1 MNIRFLLD
9 ASFTADQIQFLT
21 VLRII
26 TLVIAAIASVGIILC
41 VLFKPSNPEGG
52 NNAIT
57 GKNDSYYAKN
67 KGSTWEGRLNKFIWI
82 CAVVVLVMAIAFFVI
97 EKVLSSAF

>member
-1 MNIRFLLD
+1 MSFNFLL
-9 ASFTADQIQFLT
+9 ASFTACQIQFLN
-21 VLRII
+21 VLRIV

-41 VLFKPSNPEGG
+41 VLLKPSNPEGG

-67 KGSTWEGRLNKFIWI
+67 KGSTWEGRLNKLIII
-82 CAVVVLVMAIAFFVI
+82 CASVTLVMAVAFFII
-97 EKVLSSAF
+97 EKILNSAF

>member
-1 MNIRFLLD
+1 MSFGFLL
-9 ASFTADQIQFLT
+9 ASFTAGQIQALT
-21 VLRII
+21 VIRII
-26 TLVIAAIASVGIILC
+26 VLVIAAIASLGVVLC

-67 KGSTWEGRLNKFIWI
+67 KGSTWEGRLNKLIWI
-82 CAVVVLVMAIAFFVI
+82 LAAVVLVMAIVFFAI